1 MNLRYVVAAALAV
14 AVAAGAPTAGARTDG
29 TDAAKATTLTVWL
42 MTDAQGPDWAAVVS
56 AANRAFEAA
65 HPDTNVKVEI
75 QTWGDHLT
83 KLDAALAGGRAPD
96 VIELGNTETTKYMAA
111 GALANITSSK
121 ARFPN
126 NKTWLKALTGSC
138 TYQARLFCVPYYAG
152 ARAVIY
158 RKDHYGAVGM
168 RKAPTSLDQFVGFGK
183 KVMARHKGDSNYSAL
198 YFPGKYWYAGMAF
211 VYDYGGAIARFKK
224 GRWVGTL
231 NSPQAL
237 AGLTKLKAT
246 VRALS
251 RANRSGTEAN
261 QWTVFSQGHVGAD
274 IANGWEWGLIS
285 DPKIGDPALAPVL
298 GAFPMPSHNKGKFM
312 PTFLGGSDLAIPASS
327 SNRTLAVDWIR
338 AYTSTPMM
346 RQLTSSAGVIPNTTS
361 LVGINASKPALAP
374 FAKAA
379 TSSWFVPTAPNWVNV
394 ENAQVLQNMLAEIFT
409 GRRTIKSAADRAS
422 AQITQILNSR

>member
-29 TDAAKATTLTVWL
+29 ADAAKATTLTVWL

-168 RKAPTSLDQFVGFGK
+168 RKAPTSLDQFVSYGK

-198 YFPGKYWYAGMAF
+198 W
-211 VYDYGGAIARFKK
+211 
-224 GRWVGTL
+224 
-231 NSPQAL
+231 
-237 AGLTKLKAT
+237 KA
-246 VRALS
+246 S
-251 RANRSGTEAN
+251 
-261 QWTVFSQGHVGAD
+261 
-274 IANGWEWGLIS
+274 I
-285 DPKIGDPALAPVL
+285 
-298 GAFPMPSHNKGKFM
+298 
-312 PTFLGGSDLAIPASS
+312 
-327 SNRTLAVDWIR
+327 
-338 AYTSTPMM
+338 
-346 RQLTSSAGVIPNTTS
+346 
-361 LVGINASKPALAP
+361 
-374 FAKAA
+374 
-379 TSSWFVPTAPNWVNV
+379 
-394 ENAQVLQNMLAEIFT
+394 
-409 GRRTIKSAADRAS
+409 
-422 AQITQILNSR
+422 

>member
-29 TDAAKATTLTVWL
+29 ADAAKATTLTVWL

-231 NSPQAL
+231 NSPQAI

-298 GAFPMPSHNKGKFM
+298 GAFPMPSHNKGKYM

-327 SNRTLAVDWIR
+327 SNRALAVDWIR
-338 AYTSTPMM
+338 AYTATPMM

>member
-29 TDAAKATTLTVWL
+29 ADAAKATTLTVWL

-168 RKAPTSLDQFVGFGK
+168 RKAPATLDQFVSYGK

-224 GRWVGTL
+224 GKWVGTL
-231 NSPQAL
+231 NSPQAI

-251 RANRSGTEAN
+251 KANRSGTEAN

-327 SNRTLAVDWIR
+327 SNRALAVDWIR
-338 AYTSTPMM
+338 AYTATPMM
-346 RQLTSSAGVIPNTTS
+346 RQLTSAAGVIPNTTS
-361 LVGINASKPALAP
+361 LVGINASKPTLAP
-374 FAKAA
+374 FARAA

>member
-29 TDAAKATTLTVWL
+29 ADAAKATTLTVWL

-65 HPDTNVKVEI
+65 HPDANVKVEI

-168 RKAPTSLDQFVGFGK
+168 RKAPTTLDQFVSYGK

-224 GRWVGTL
+224 GKWVGTL
-231 NSPQAL
+231 NSPQAI

-327 SNRTLAVDWIR
+327 SNRALAIDWIR
-338 AYTSTPMM
+338 VYTATPSM
-346 RQLTSSAGVIPNTTS
+346 RQLTSAAGVIPNTTS
-361 LVGINASKPALAP
+361 LVNINASKPTLAP
-374 FAKAA
+374 FARAA

-409 GRRTIKSAADRAS
+409 GRRTVNAAATRAS
-422 AQITQILNSR
+422 AQITQILNAR

>member
-29 TDAAKATTLTVWL
+29 ADAAKATTLTVWL

-168 RKAPTSLDQFVGFGK
+168 RKAPTTLDQFVSYGK

-224 GRWVGTL
+224 GKWVGTL
-231 NSPQAL
+231 NSPQAI

-251 RANRSGTEAN
+251 KANRSGTEAN

-327 SNRTLAVDWIR
+327 SNRALAVDWIR
-338 AYTSTPMM
+338 AYTATPMM
-346 RQLTSSAGVIPNTTS
+346 RQLTSAAGVIPNTTS
-361 LVGINASKPALAP
+361 LVGINASKPTLAP
-374 FAKAA
+374 FARAA